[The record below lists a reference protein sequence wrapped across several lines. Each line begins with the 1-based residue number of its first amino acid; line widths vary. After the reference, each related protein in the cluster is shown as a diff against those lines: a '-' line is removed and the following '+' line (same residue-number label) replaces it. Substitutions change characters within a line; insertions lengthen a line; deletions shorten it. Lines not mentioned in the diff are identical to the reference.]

1 MPTFET
7 FSSLN
12 TELFYCPK
20 LIFASKRITSST
32 TENRSEILR
41 GAPKETCLGEV
52 CFFLFTT
59 SFTPVLSQNERKLEI
74 ERNKKR
80 LIKKTEIVGHLFRP
94 PSIFCNGKSI
104 LIYNSFSSFVST
116 VIYSETPSP
125 ISLSTRFS
133 FPSLSRSSEAC
144 L

>member
-1 MPTFET
+1 M
-7 FSSLN
+7 N
-12 TELFYCPK
+12 TELLYCPK
-20 LIFASKRITSST
+20 LILY
-32 TENRSEILR
+32 RSLPRNVLPVVQQKTGYKILQ

-59 SFTPVLSQNERKLEI
+59 SFTPALFQNERNRQI
-74 ERNKKR
+74 GRNKKR
-80 LIKKTEIVGHLFRP
+80 RIKETEVVGHLFRP

-116 VIYSETPSP
+116 VIYSQTPSP
-125 ISLSTRFS
+125 ISPSTRFS
-133 FPSLSRSSEAC
+133 FPSLSRSSEAR